1 MAEAEAGALLII
13 GGAEDKQGEC
23 AILREF
29 VALAGGAR
37 ARVVVIAVA
46 SEQQTNLSNV
56 YLDVF
61 RRLGV
66 EDART
71 LGVAHRERANA
82 PSAVESIERA
92 TGVFFTGGSQ
102 LRITRLLGGTLLDRV
117 LHRRHDAGLVL
128 AGTSAGA
135 AMMPGVMIAGGVEPV
150 TSLRAGAVELAPG
163 MEFASG
169 VIIDQHFEERGRLRR
184 LLAAVAQHP
193 RDLGVGID
201 EDTAVV
207 VRGGKFRVIGAG
219 AATVV
224 DASEMTH
231 TNLAS
236 VERNALLA
244 VSGVRI
250 HVLPAGYGF
259 DLHDRAVVLPPEER
273 LAAEARS

>member
-1 MAEAEAGALLII
+1 MFKRI
-13 GGAEDKQGEC
+13 
-23 AILREF
+23 
-29 VALAGGAR
+29 
-37 ARVVVIAVA
+37 
-46 SEQQTNLSNV
+46 
-56 YLDVF
+56 
-61 RRLGV
+61 GV
-66 EDART
+66 EDVRA
-71 LGVAHRERANA
+71 LGIAHRERANS
-82 PSAVESIERA
+82 PSAADSIERA

-117 LHRRHDAGLVL
+117 LHRRHAAGLVL

-135 AMMPGVMIAGGVEPV
+135 AMMPCVMIAGGVEPV

-163 MEFASG
+163 MEFLSG

-193 RDLGVGID
+193 HDLGVGID
-201 EDTAVV
+201 ENTAVV
-207 VRGGKFRVIGAG
+207 VRGGRLRVIGAG

-224 DASEMTH
+224 DACEMSH

-236 VERNALLA
+236 AERNALLA

-259 DLHDRAVVLPPEER
+259 DLQDRAVVLPPEESG
-273 LAAEARS
+273 AEE